1 MVLVV
6 LCCASGKVK
15 IGCWLGRGRARL
27 RRGAKVAKLQ
37 SRQLPRR
44 FSRPSQPA
52 RQAGGRRRARKD
64 SYPILF
70 LLQHSRLNDSL
81 PVPSPSTQSLSLSAV
96 ILLFPCISIHSPTAR
111 STAAHHLNPG
121 QPLPRLAF
129 RGTIL
134 LVPHANSSSRR
145 ARSPEPKPEP
155 EPEPA
160 AQHPRNTASP
170 PSSPSSSQHSPHPQH
185 RPPTP
190 PPPPPVDD
198 AAVSLAACSNP
209 TPARL
214 AFGPACCICKDSA
227 ASQSQSPTPSC
238 VPVPAFLLQPATISP
253 KPNLLPTRLD
263 SHRLNQYC
271 QYCWRSH
278 PHRTT

>member
-81 PVPSPSTQSLSLSAV
+81 PVPSPSTHSISLSLSQ
-96 ILLFPCISIHSPTAR
+96 LLFFSFSVFRFIHRPPAPPPPTTSTRASRCHASP
-111 STAAHHLNPG
+111 S
-121 QPLPRLAF
+121 
-129 RGTIL
+129 
-134 LVPHANSSSRR
+134 
-145 ARSPEPKPEP
+145 
-155 EPEPA
+155 A
-160 AQHPRNTASP
+160 AQSSLSRTRTQDAPALLSQLHPRNTASSP
-170 PSSPSSSQHSPHPQH
+170 SPSS
-185 RPPTP
+185 
-190 PPPPPVDD
+190 
-198 AAVSLAACSNP
+198 
-209 TPARL
+209 
-214 AFGPACCICKDSA
+214 
-227 ASQSQSPTPSC
+227 
-238 VPVPAFLLQPATISP
+238 
-253 KPNLLPTRLD
+253 
-263 SHRLNQYC
+263 
-271 QYCWRSH
+271 
-278 PHRTT
+278 